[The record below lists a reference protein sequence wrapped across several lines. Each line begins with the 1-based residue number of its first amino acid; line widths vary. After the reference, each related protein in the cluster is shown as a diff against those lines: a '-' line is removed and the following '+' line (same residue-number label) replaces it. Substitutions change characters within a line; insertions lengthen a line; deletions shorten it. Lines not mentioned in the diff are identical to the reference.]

1 MIDLCARAG
10 TPISFRK
17 NKKRRSCLFNPF
29 YMPDL
34 LIVDDHAIV
43 RTGIKMVVQDFLA
56 HCNID
61 EAEDGDS
68 AFAKIKSR
76 DYDLIMLDVNM
87 PNTDSF
93 GLISSILTL
102 KPEAKI
108 IMFSMNAEEIY
119 AKRYLKM
126 GVMGYLRKDAPSQ
139 QIQKAIETV
148 LNNKK
153 YISDELSQKLLNEM
167 HDKGEDENPFDKLSP
182 REFEIVQHLANG
194 ESVAQISKRL
204 SLHTSTI
211 GTHKARIFEKLQCHN
226 IIDIN
231 RLATVHNIIF
241 SN

>member
-1 MIDLCARAG
+1 
-10 TPISFRK
+10 
-17 NKKRRSCLFNPF
+17 
-29 YMPDL
+29 MPDL
-34 LIVDDHAIV
+34 VIVDDHSIV
-43 RTGIKMVVQDFLA
+43 RTGLRMVVQDFLA

-61 EAEDGDS
+61 EAADGDS
-68 AFAKIKSR
+68 AFAKIR
-76 DYDLIMLDVNM
+76 VHDYDLIMLDVNM

-93 GLISSILTL
+93 GLVTSILAL

-126 GVMGYLRKDAPSQ
+126 GVMGYLRKDAPGDG
-139 QIQKAIETV
+139 IQKAIETV
-148 LNNKK
+148 LNNRK
-153 YISDELSQKLLNEM
+153 YISDELGQKLV
-167 HDKGEDENPFDKLSP
+167 HDLHAKGDDENPFDKLSP

-194 ESVAQISKRL
+194 DSVAEISKKL

-226 IIDIN
+226 VVEVN
-231 RLATVHNIIF
+231 KLAKAHNIIF

>member
-1 MIDLCARAG
+1 
-10 TPISFRK
+10 
-17 NKKRRSCLFNPF
+17 
-29 YMPDL
+29 MPDL

-43 RTGIKMVVQDFLA
+43 RTGVKMVVQDFLA
-56 HCNID
+56 HCNVD

-93 GLISSILTL
+93 GLITSILTL
-102 KPEAKI
+102 RPEAKI

-126 GVMGYLRKDAPSQ
+126 GVMGYLRKDAPGQ
-139 QIQKAIETV
+139 QIQKAIEIV
-148 LNNKK
+148 LNNRK
-153 YISDELSQKLLNEM
+153 YISDELSQKLLNDM
-167 HDKGEDENPFDKLSP
+167 QDKGEEENPFDKLSP

-211 GTHKARIFEKLQCHN
+211 GTHKARIFEKLRCHN

-231 RLATVHNIIF
+231 KLAKAHNVIF

>member
-1 MIDLCARAG
+1 
-10 TPISFRK
+10 
-17 NKKRRSCLFNPF
+17 
-29 YMPDL
+29 MPDL

-56 HCNID
+56 HCNVD

-93 GLISSILTL
+93 GLVTSILSL

-126 GVMGYLRKDAPSQ
+126 GVMGYLRKDSPGQ

-153 YISDELSQKLLNEM
+153 YISEELSQKLLNEM
-167 HDKGEDENPFDKLSP
+167 HDKGEDANPFDRLSP

-194 ESVAQISKRL
+194 ESVAQISKKL

-211 GTHKARIFEKLQCHN
+211 GTHKARIFDKLQCHN
-226 IIDIN
+226 VVDIN
-231 RLATVHNIIF
+231 KLAKAHNIIF

>member
-1 MIDLCARAG
+1 
-10 TPISFRK
+10 
-17 NKKRRSCLFNPF
+17 
-29 YMPDL
+29 MPDL

-43 RTGIKMVVQDFLA
+43 RTGLKMVVQDFLA

-68 AFAKIKSR
+68 AFAKVRSQ

-93 GLISSILTL
+93 GLVTSILTL
-102 KPEAKI
+102 KPGAKI

-126 GVMGYLRKDAPSQ
+126 GAMGYLRKDAPGDE
-139 QIQKAIETV
+139 IQKAIQTV
-148 LNNKK
+148 LNDKK
-153 YISDELSQKLLNEM
+153 YISEELSQKLLNEM
-167 HDKGEDENPFDKLSP
+167 NVKGEDENPFDKLSP

-194 ESVAQISKRL
+194 ESVAEISKKL

-211 GTHKARIFEKLQCHN
+211 GTHKARIFDKLQCHN
-226 IIDIN
+226 IIEIN
-231 RLATVHNIIF
+231 KLAKAHHIIF
-241 SN
+241 PN